1 MAGRIPQHFIDDLL
15 ARTNIIDVLDG
26 RVDKLKRSGK
36 NYSGLCPFHK
46 EKTPSFTANQD
57 KQFYYCFG
65 CGAGGNALG
74 FLMDYEHLSF
84 PEAVDQLA
92 KQAGMEVPQEDN
104 PQQRQQDQR
113 LKTLYNLLED
123 ANQFYL
129 QQLKASPQRQ
139 QAVDYLKS
147 RGLSGQIAKA
157 FEIGFAPSG
166 WDHLKDHLAGEDPDK
181 LNLLEQAG
189 MLIHNEERD
198 SRYDRFRNRIMFPI
212 RDQRGRIIGF
222 GGRVLGDDKPK
233 YLNSPETPTF
243 HKGRELYGLYEAR
256 KFSHNLDRLLIVE
269 GYMDVVGLAQFGIHF
284 AVATLGT
291 ATTEHHL
298 ERLFKMVPEV
308 IFCFD
313 GDNAGREAAR
323 RALRTTLPVIE
334 DGKEVRFL
342 FLPEGEDPDSLVR
355 KEGQDAFMQRLNEAL
370 PLSEFFF
377 RSHSEEADLN
387 SMDGRARFSSQV
399 LPAINQMK
407 PSLLQQM
414 MLDRICELTH
424 LSLEQIQTTINFHQS
439 LQTQPEPTPPPVSS
453 GPDYDWDEPPA
464 DYYSETPH
472 TPSPQQARKP
482 LSAKPRLSQQ
492 HSFAE
497 KLVAL
502 FLHFP
507 VLATDYILPAALAQ
521 DPSADIRLLQQLLTY
536 LRDNPNASIGQLAV
550 DWRESAELAEA
561 IIRLFDITTSLEVR
575 DETAARHYLQQA
587 RRGLEIMALEMEIS
601 GLQKQHKLSQEAKKL
616 LQEKLQQLTKLKTA
630 VVSDDSA

>member
-74 FLMDYEHLSF
+74 FLMEYEHLSF

-113 LKTLYNLLED
+113 LKALYDLLEE

-129 QQLKASPQRQ
+129 QQLKSSTQSQ

-157 FEIGFAPSG
+157 FDIGFAPSG

-212 RDQRGRIIGF
+212 RDQRGRVIGF

-256 KFSHNLDRLLIVE
+256 KFSNSLDRLLIVE
-269 GYMDVVGLAQFGIHF
+269 GYMDVVGLAQYGIHF

-298 ERLFKMVPEV
+298 ERMFKMVPEV

-355 KEGQDAFMQRLNEAL
+355 QEGKEAFMQRLTEAL

-377 RSHSEEADLN
+377 RSHSEDADLN

-424 LSLEQIQTTINFHQS
+424 LSLEQIQTTINFHQA
-439 LQTQPEPTPPPVSS
+439 LQPHPEPTPLPSS
-453 GPDYDWDEPPA
+453 EGPDYDWDETPAEYFDQPPRN
-464 DYYSETPH
+464 ERQ
-472 TPSPQQARKP
+472 PQTSRP
-482 LSAKPRLSQQ
+482 FSSKPRLSQQ
-492 HSFAE
+492 HTFAE

-507 VLATDYILPAALAQ
+507 ALAREYNLPVTLTQ
-521 DPSADIRLLQQLLTY
+521 HTSADIQLLQQLLSY
-536 LRDNPNASIGQLAV
+536 LRDNPGASIGQLAV
-550 DWRESAELAEA
+550 DWRESVDLAEA
-561 IIRLFDITTSLEVR
+561 IVRLFDITTSLEVH
-575 DETAARHYLQQA
+575 DEAEARSYLQQA
-587 RRGLEIMALEMEIS
+587 SRGLEIIALEMEIS
-601 GLQKQHKLSQEAKKL
+601 ALQKQRQLGPDEKIRLLDSIQRLS
-616 LQEKLQQLTKLKTA
+616 KLKT
-630 VVSDDSA
+630 VINPDDPT